1 MITHLSMTGIK
12 KYSLLNLF
20 ILMFAFLFVFITID
34 GNTFY
39 QSDFTLFFRKWFV
52 KPRPYLLYLN
62 LFEISLAIIT
72 ILLLSRNRI
81 VNLKKIKTFFGLTVW
96 IYFADTF
103 FYIFNFRDT
112 SFLYINKIIILMF
125 VFTLVLIDK
134 KLYVSFILKFA
145 KYIIIFFCLKI
156 LLLSYF
162 YITEKYVVTIHFI
175 NSISIE
181 EDFNIFVSLIACLFL
196 GIFLASKKKKYLIL
210 YFCLFFF
217 QVLTFRRSGIF
228 NLLIISIA
236 LIIYMSFYKQ
246 KSVLSFLKKNI
257 LIFFIIVFTGFVLQ
271 FLQNNDTT
279 SVYMGRYFSAF
290 VKLDKGSEVLGAKN
304 DHFKESEYAFQKAI
318 ELPLPF
324 WGVGSESSDLPIKF
338 RNISGIHN
346 AYISVWMIYSF
357 GNLLCLLSFII
368 IYIKYS
374 FITIMK
380 PSINTTFHSIKITI
394 VLFLFVYFLLLWV
407 SPSWNWIATKSQIL
421 LLILLSI
428 LARSNDI
435 EYFIYNNYLINRR
448 DRL

>member
-1 MITHLSMTGIK
+1 MITHLSKTGIK
-12 KYSLLNLF
+12 KYSALNFF
-20 ILMFAFLFVFITID
+20 ILIFAFLFVFISID
-34 GNTFY
+34 GNISY

-52 KPRPYLLYLN
+52 KPRAIFLYLN
-62 LFEISLAIIT
+62 AFEIIFAITT
-72 ILLLSRNRI
+72 ILLLSQNGKF
-81 VNLKKIKTFFGLTVW
+81 NLKKLNTSIGLVFW
-96 IYFADTF
+96 IYLADTF
-103 FYIFNFRDT
+103 FYIFNLNDF
-112 SFLYINKIIILMF
+112 SFYYINKIIILLF
-125 VFTLVLIDK
+125 VLTLIVIKK
-134 KLYVSFILKFA
+134 KLYLIFIVKFT
-145 KYIIIFFCLKI
+145 KYIFIFFFLKI
-156 LLLSYF
+156 ILLSYF